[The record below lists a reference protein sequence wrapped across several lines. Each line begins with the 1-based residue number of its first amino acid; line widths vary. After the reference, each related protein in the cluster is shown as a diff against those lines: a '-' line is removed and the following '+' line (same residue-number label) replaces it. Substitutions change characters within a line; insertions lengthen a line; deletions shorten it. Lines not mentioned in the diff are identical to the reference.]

1 MQHSLKRDFKLT
13 KVGCLQLTGANVR
26 MAPTMEW
33 DTGETT
39 PLMAII
45 LLSSTMAA
53 IIFGVFC
60 CSKKGQAKDKCQ
72 KAKEGQK
79 AAANLPKDGG
89 KATDKKLAK
98 AEAAAVGGPTKSAD
112 QSSKGEGTS
121 ASLSSNLS
129 SSSKRT
135 KKRTKSSKKQE
146 RRQSLESE
154 KKNDKVEGKQ

>member
-13 KVGCLQLTGANVR
+13 KLTGANVR

-39 PLMAII
+39 PLM
-45 LLSSTMAA
+45 
-53 IIFGVFC
+53 
-60 CSKKGQAKDKCQ
+60 Q
-72 KAKEGQK
+72 EG
-79 AAANLPKDGG
+79 
-89 KATDKKLAK
+89 
-98 AEAAAVGGPTKSAD
+98 
-112 QSSKGEGTS
+112 SSKGQMPKGERRTESGCQSPQGRRKSHRQETSQGGGCRGTS